1 MNNGTPEEQFF
12 EQIAERAPQP
22 SESAS
27 APSKLKSRMYS
38 ALMRRQAASGPLA
51 SFTQAKASGHGLC
64 CFEEL
69 VRIAPVGEQV
79 KSLNICR
86 VCHARVLGENLENA
100 PIYWP
105 NCPYVRFQN
114 R

>member
-51 SFTQAKASGHGLC
+51 SFTQAKASGHRLC
-64 CFEEL
+64 CF
-69 VRIAPVGEQV
+69 
-79 KSLNICR
+79 
-86 VCHARVLGENLENA
+86 
-100 PIYWP
+100 
-105 NCPYVRFQN
+105 
-114 R
+114 